1 MMQAYLEE
9 GLEQEAVFDL
19 FVRRLPP
26 HRNYLVACGL
36 DDVLRFLETL
46 AFDDAAFA
54 YLDSVGQFTH
64 ASSISCAASASPAMS
79 LPCSRARRYSHSNR

>member
-1 MMQAYLEE
+1 MMQAYVDE
-9 GLEQEAVFDL
+9 GLEQEAVFGL

-26 HRNYLVACGL
+26 HRNYLIACGL

-54 YLDSVGQFTH
+54 RSVL
-64 ASSISCAASASPAMS
+64 ARRWVSPAT
-79 LPCSRARRYSHSNR
+79 SRYGRKY